1 MIRPCPGT
9 STPFSMT
16 SSPIATPEYGARYWS
31 GAGSSAPATT
41 TIVCSI
47 APYCS
52 RIATVLATVDSFWP
66 IAT

>member
-1 MIRPCPGT
+1 MI
-9 STPFSMT
+9 
-16 SSPIATPEYGARYWS
+16 SSPIAAPAYGARYWS

-52 RIATVLATVDSFWP
+52 STATVFATVESFWP

>member
-1 MIRPCPGT
+1 
-9 STPFSMT
+9 MT
-16 SSPIATPEYGARYWS
+16 SSAMATPLYGARYWR

-52 RIATVLATVDSFWP
+52 RIATVLATVESFWP
-66 IAT
+66 MAT